1 MSTENATILTYSIK
15 WPLMVDPQL
24 QGLKW
29 IKNKYGKSLTIIR
42 LGQKNFMDIVEVSVR
57 EGAPLIIEN
66 LSEEIDPVLDP
77 LLGRMLIKKGAAIK
91 IGDKEVEYNPNFQL
105 YLHTKLAN
113 PHYKPELQ
121 AQTTL
126 INFTVTRTG
135 LEDQLLAEV
144 VKADRPDLEDQK
156 AALTRQQNEYKI
168 LLKSLEDDL
177 LGRLSSAGD
186 DILSDSAL
194 VENLENTKKTAA
206 EIETKV
212 AEAKKTSYE
221 IDKARELYRP
231 AAARASVLYF
241 ILNDMNKINPMY
253 QFSLKAFSVVFDVAI
268 QRAVQDD
275 EVTVRVK
282 HLTDSITFQVF
293 QYTTRGLFECDKL
306 IFTAQMAFQILLM
319 NKEINPLELDF
330 LLRFPTTSNTTSP
343 VDFITNS
350 GWGSLKSLSGMEEF
364 RNLDR
369 DIENNAKR

>member
-1 MSTENATILTYSIK
+1 MRA
-15 WPLMVDPQL
+15 L
-24 QGLKW
+24 Q
-29 IKNKYGKSLTIIR
+29 NFSL
-42 LGQKNFMDIVEVSVR
+42 
-57 EGAPLIIEN
+57 
-66 LSEEIDPVLDP
+66 
-77 LLGRMLIKKGAAIK
+77 
-91 IGDKEVEYNPNFQL
+91 
-105 YLHTKLAN
+105 
-113 PHYKPELQ
+113 
-121 AQTTL
+121 
-126 INFTVTRTG
+126 
-135 LEDQLLAEV
+135 
-144 VKADRPDLEDQK
+144 
-156 AALTRQQNEYKI
+156 QNI
-168 LLKSLEDDL
+168 Q
-177 LGRLSSAGD
+177 
-186 DILSDSAL
+186 
-194 VENLENTKKTAA
+194 NLENTKKTAA

-268 QRAVQDD
+268 QRAVQDE

-330 LLRFPTTSNTTSP
+330 LLRFPTTSNTTRP